1 MSKKY
6 RKDHDSFK
14 DSFAQFNSAMQDN
27 LLLVKEWI
35 TDIGKVLL
43 PLLLVVLVFITV
55 AISLNARDRVEQATE
70 EAKSVLEE
78 AKADVQE
85 VKETVFEEDAYP
97 DINKLIYRYYEA
109 LEMADIDILIDI
121 HSNVTQT
128 ELLRL
133 QKMCEYIDRYEN
145 IHVYTKPG
153 PYIDTYIAYVMSDV
167 FLVGQ
172 EESVPGLSAFYIC
185 KNDDGAYYINTSELS
200 QEEALYIKNVTLQS
214 DVVDLKNSARVSYNK
229 AMENNPDLSEFWA
242 DLSVN
247 LDLAVSEEMALE
259 AKLKTQLEDEMNE
272 DVSGNEENPEE
283 VPTEP
288 VVRRVKVLDRVNVR
302 KSASQT
308 ADKIGSAGAGET
320 YVLLEHMTNGWSKIS
335 YNSGEGYIKS
345 EYLEEVEDVS
355 KIQASGTVT
364 VITASLNVRSEPSQ
378 TAQRIGALTNG
389 QIVDLVEYVEGGEWC
404 KIKFND
410 QIGYIK
416 SEFVE

>member
-1 MSKKY
+1 MNKKH

-14 DSFAQFNSAMQDN
+14 ESLAQFNTAMQDN
-27 LLLVKEWI
+27 LLLIKEWI

-43 PLLLVVLVFITV
+43 PLILVILVFVTV

-121 HSNVTQT
+121 HSNVSQT

-172 EESVPGLSAFYIC
+172 EASVPGLSAFYIC
-185 KNDDGAYYINTSELS
+185 KNADGAYYINTSELS
-200 QEEALYIKNVTLQS
+200 EEEALYIKNVTLQS

-229 AMENNPDLSEFWA
+229 AMESNPELSEFWA
-242 DLSVN
+242 DLSVS

-272 DVSGNEENPEE
+272 DVSGDDENPED

-302 KSASQT
+302 KSASAT
-308 ADKIGSAGAGET
+308 ADKIGSANTGET
-320 YVLLEHMTNGWSKIS
+320 YVLLEEMTNGWSKIS

-345 EYLEEVEDVS
+345 EYLSEVEDVS

>member
-1 MSKKY
+1 MSKKR

-283 VPTEP
+283 VPAEP

-308 ADKIGSAGAGET
+308 ADKIGSAGVGET

-345 EYLEEVEDVS
+345 EYLEEIEDVS
-355 KIQASGTVT
+355 KIEASGTVT